1 MPNTDKLPT
10 DPLPSRLVMEDPSYA
25 DIVEPFI
32 VGLKDRVEV
41 MERALRANDFETL
54 RGAAH
59 QLKGCGG
66 GYGYPEL
73 TERAT
78 ELERHAGD
86 AMLDE
91 CLDAL
96 AELKALCAR
105 VVTRVD
111 Q

>member
-1 MPNTDKLPT
+1 MPNTENSPT
-10 DPLPSRLVMEDPSYA
+10 DPIPSQLVMEDPSFA

-32 VGLKDRVEV
+32 GGLKGRVEV
-41 MERALRANDFETL
+41 MERALRASDFETL

-59 QLKGCGG
+59 QLKGSGG

-78 ELERHAGD
+78 ELERHAGA

-91 CLDAL
+91 CFGAL

-105 VVTRVD
+105 VVTRVEE
-111 Q
+111 